1 MRHGIKKIKL
11 TKGQDSHQ
19 AAMRKMCLNF
29 LKHGR
34 LDTTTKRAKLVKA
47 RIDRLVHKAQKASNA
62 DRNALLKAL
71 AQKDVVENLITSIA
85 PRYTRVSGFVSMR
98 KLMMREGDNAD
109 MSRLSWVQADVE
121 ASAPASAP
129 VKKSAVKAVAPE
141 KPAKV
146 TKSTKAK
153 SAKAKPATKKVSKKS
168 A

>member
-47 RIDRLVHKAQKASNA
+47 RIDRLVHKAQSATNA
-62 DRNALLKAL
+62 DRNVLLKAL
-71 AQKDVVENLITSIA
+71 AQKDAVDALITSIA

-109 MSRLSWVQADVE
+109 MSRLSWVKADVE
-121 ASAPASAP
+121 ALAPTKAQSDT
-129 VKKSAVKAVAPE
+129 KAVSKKAVSD

-146 TKSTKAK
+146 VTSTKT
-153 SAKAKPATKKVSKKS
+153 KAKKVSKKT